1 MKNDNSIEA
10 EKRNIT
16 ITYENNLKNYEYIVD
31 KIMFIR
37 AIQNIIQNAINY
49 GKENG
54 KIEIE
59 SFEKSEYFAIKVK
72 DDGIGIAEENLQ
84 KMWDRFYQVDESRTT
99 KSMGLGL
106 SMVKLIVEKHE
117 GYVEVES
124 ELGKG
129 TVFYPVFLKIY
140 KKFLILIFL

>member
-1 MKNDNSIEA
+1 MLEEGISSLLYNQSWFIKFFNQ
-10 EKRNIT
+10 
-16 ITYENNLKNYEYIVD
+16 KNYEYVAD

-84 KMWDRFYQVDESRTT
+84 KIWNRFYQVDESRTT

-129 TVFYPVFLKIY
+129 TSFTLYF
-140 KKFLILIFL
+140 KKL

>member
-1 MKNDNSIEA
+1 
-10 EKRNIT
+10 
-16 ITYENNLKNYEYIVD
+16 
-31 KIMFIR
+31 MFIR

-84 KMWDRFYQVDESRTT
+84 KIWDRFYQVDESRTT

-129 TVFYPVFLKIY
+129 TVFTLYF
-140 KKFLILIFL
+140 KKL

>member
-1 MKNDNSIEA
+1 MVKF
-10 EKRNIT
+10 
-16 ITYENNLKNYEYIVD
+16 YEEV
-31 KIMFIR
+31 
-37 AIQNIIQNAINY
+37 
-49 GKENG
+49 
-54 KIEIE
+54 
-59 SFEKSEYFAIKVK
+59 
-72 DDGIGIAEENLQ
+72 IGIAEENLQ

-129 TVFYPVFLKIY
+129 TVFTLYF
-140 KKFLILIFL
+140 KKL

>member
-1 MKNDNSIEA
+1 
-10 EKRNIT
+10 
-16 ITYENNLKNYEYIVD
+16 
-31 KIMFIR
+31 MFIR

-106 SMVKLIVEKHE
+106 
-117 GYVEVES
+117 
-124 ELGKG
+124 
-129 TVFYPVFLKIY
+129 
-140 KKFLILIFL
+140 